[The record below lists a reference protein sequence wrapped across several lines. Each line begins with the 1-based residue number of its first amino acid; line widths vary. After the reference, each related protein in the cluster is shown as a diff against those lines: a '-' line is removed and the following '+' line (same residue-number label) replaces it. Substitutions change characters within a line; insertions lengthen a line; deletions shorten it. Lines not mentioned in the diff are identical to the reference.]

1 MVSLKIINIMER
13 RVFGPVPSR
22 RLGKSLGVNNIP
34 YKICT
39 YSCIYCQVGKAIKMQ
54 INRQEFYKPEEL
66 FDEVK
71 ELLYSIQDEK
81 DFPDYIT
88 IVPDGEPTLDINL
101 GVLIEKLKTLEV
113 PLAVIT
119 NASLIDQ
126 PEVQNDLLKAD
137 YVSVKADAFSFE
149 IWKKINKPYKHL
161 DILQIKDGLILFREK
176 FTGKMVTETML
187 VKGVNDC
194 SSELKNT
201 ARVIKSFKPNVAY
214 IAIPIRPPAFKSVEP
229 SDEATVNKAYHI
241 FMEYID
247 NVELLTGYEGNAFAS
262 AGNFRDDLL
271 SITAVHPMR
280 EDAVLELLE
289 KTGDNKH
296 LLVEILQENL
306 VGKVQFGGHSY
317 YLRKFSK

>member
-1 MVSLKIINIMER
+1 MER

-54 INRQEFYKPEEL
+54 INRQEFYKPDDL
-66 FDEVK
+66 AGEVK
-71 ELLYSIQDEK
+71 ELLNHIQNEK
-81 DFPDYIT
+81 DYPDYIT

-101 GVLIEKLKTLEV
+101 GVLIEKLKMLGV

-126 PEVQNDLLKAD
+126 PEVQNELLKAD
-137 YVSVKADAFSFE
+137 FVSFKADSFSPE
-149 IWKKINKPYKHL
+149 TWKKINIPHKQL
-161 DILQIKDGLILFREK
+161 DLQRIKEGIRVFRNY
-176 FTGKMVTETML
+176 FSGKMVTETML
-187 VKGVNDC
+187 VKGVND
-194 SSELKNT
+194 SPEELKNT
-201 ARVIKSFKPNVAY
+201 ARVIQGFKPDVAY
-214 IAIPIRPPAFKSVEP
+214 IAIPTRPPAFKKVEP
-229 SDEATVNKAYHI
+229 SDEGTVNTAYHI
-241 FMEYID
+241 FKEYIK

-280 EDAVLELLE
+280 EDAVLELLD
-289 KTGDNKH
+289 KTDGNKNS
-296 LLVEILQENL
+296 LEVLLQENL
-306 VGKVQFGGHSY
+306 VEKVQYSGHSY
-317 YLRKFSK
+317 YLRKFTR